1 MSATNAV
8 ETDVLELVFQA
19 VTWPD
24 FAEDDTT
31 SPLTALF
38 VSLHTADPTE
48 TGTQTSSE
56 ATYTSYARQ
65 SVARTTGGWAVSGN
79 TVDNVAAV
87 TFPEATGG
95 SETIT
100 HFGIGQNTS
109 GAGNLYFS
117 GALDSTLAVSTNVQP
132 EFAIGALNITLD

>member
-8 ETDVLELVFQA
+8 ETDVLELIFQA

-31 SPLTALF
+31 SPATALF
-38 VSLHTADPTE
+38 ISLHTADPGE
-48 TGTQTSSE
+48 TGTQVTSE

-65 SVARTTGGWAVSGN
+65 SVARTTGGFAVSGN
-79 TVDNVAAV
+79 TADNVAAV

-109 GAGNLYFS
+109 GAGSLYFF

-132 EFAIGALNITLD
+132 EFAIGTLNITLD